1 MRNFLTT
8 ETSQGFMDIFIAAP
22 ESKEKAPVVI
32 VLQEA
37 FGVNHHIRSI
47 CERLAQEGFL
57 AAAPELYHREGKH
70 VEVDYSNRP
79 AIMPLLARLTNQGII
94 QDVRETINFLDN
106 LPGAD
111 LQNISV
117 MGFCVGGFASAL
129 VASKLSVKKMVSFYG
144 AGMVRPREGFE
155 LKPIVNELPQ
165 IKAKSLLFFG
175 GQDASIP
182 LGDREAI
189 QAKLHEAKVPYDFVV
204 FDKSDHGF
212 FCDERKSFDEES
224 AKIAW
229 EKTLTFLK
237 K

>member
-1 MRNFLTT
+1 M
-8 ETSQGFMDIFIAAP
+8 
-22 ESKEKAPVVI
+22 
-32 VLQEA
+32 
-37 FGVNHHIRSI
+37 
-47 CERLAQEGFL
+47 
-57 AAAPELYHREGKH
+57 
-70 VEVDYSNRP
+70 DYSDRQ
-79 AIMPLLARLTNQGII
+79 AIMPLLGRLTNQGII
-94 QDVRETINFLDN
+94 QDIRETLNFLDN
-106 LPGAD
+106 LPQAD
-111 LQNISV
+111 LQNVSTI
-117 MGFCVGGFASAL
+117 GFCVGGFASAL
-129 VASKLSVKKMVSFYG
+129 AATKLNIKKMVAFYG

-189 QAKLHEAKVPYDFVV
+189 QLRLHEAKVPYEIVV

-212 FCDERKSFDEES
+212 FCDERKSYDGES
-224 AKIAW
+224 AKAAW